1 MALVRDLKIP
11 FFTVLF
17 IVLGLIFYTKI
28 FGPIPF
34 YVNNI
39 QTTKT
44 NLFHAQGTGKAVAA
58 PDTATISLGVTQD
71 ALTVADAQNK
81 VNLTINKIIDD
92 IKKLGIEEKNIK
104 TQNYSVYP
112 KYNYT
117 LGANKINGYTV
128 SQNLEIKVKPIGKIN
143 QIIDAA
149 TAGGANIINQATFG
163 FSDELKKKLED
174 QARQEAVKD
183 AKTKAE
189 GLARAAGIKLGR
201 VIDVRESTTDY
212 IIRPMMEK
220 TTPIEGT
227 DSAEPQPPTT
237 ITPGENTVSSTVDIS
252 YETY

>member
-1 MALVRDLKIP
+1 MRDLKIP
-11 FFTVLF
+11 FFTILF

-58 PDTATISLGVTQD
+58 PDTATVTVGITQD
-71 ALTVADAQNK
+71 APTVADAQSK
-81 VNLTINKIIDD
+81 VNAAMDKIIND

-112 KYNYT
+112 KYNYA
-117 LGANKINGYTV
+117 LGTNKIDGYTV

-149 TAGGANIINQATFG
+149 TAGGANIVNQASFG

-183 AKTKAE
+183 AKSKAE
-189 GLARAAGIKLGR
+189 SLAGAAGIRLGR
-201 VIDVRESTTDY
+201 VIDVTENTTDY

-220 TTPIEGT
+220 AAPIGGT
-227 DSAEPQPPTT
+227 DSVEIQPPTT